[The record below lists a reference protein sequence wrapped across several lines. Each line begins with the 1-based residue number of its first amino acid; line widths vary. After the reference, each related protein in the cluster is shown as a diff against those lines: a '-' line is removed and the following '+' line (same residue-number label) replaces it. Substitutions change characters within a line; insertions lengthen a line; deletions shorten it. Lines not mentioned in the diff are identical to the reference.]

1 MNGDSVSP
9 THSWTTV
16 WMSGFMEKVAIFLLF
31 EVVFLDRVDLISLH
45 NRTRKLNK
53 RCLSNYADFSFFFFP
68 C

>member
-31 EVVFLDRVDLISLH
+31 EVVFLDRVDLNLSSQQ
-45 NRTRKLNK
+45 NK
-53 RCLSNYADFSFFFFP
+53 KAQ
-68 C
+68 